1 MVVVVVVLL
10 LHMLRFFILIFHPLH
25 ICEVL
30 RETHIAGGLKR
41 AKGSIDTDTSI
52 ANMKE
57 MKEEHTTGYRE
68 REERFRPSSK
78 PEIDIGPAQKK
89 ERWKESTRE
98 NARNA

>member
-1 MVVVVVVLL
+1 M
-10 LHMLRFFILIFHPLH
+10 LHFIILIFHPLH

-41 AKGSIDTDTSI
+41 AKGTRRSKGD
-52 ANMKE
+52 E
-57 MKEEHTTGYRE
+57 GGYRE

-78 PEIDIGPAQKK
+78 DEIDIGPAQKK